1 MSDQLH
7 GRRLAWAAL
16 HDLAC
21 DGSHYRWR
29 IVADIGS
36 YTCAFDRGEDYYWFG
51 HGDRFEHCAHV
62 SERAFE
68 ARVAWAIGVL
78 GDSVYRYRY
87 CHRKVFVRGV
97 CKLVSNLLTATQ
109 AYWIDFGF
117 SFLDGPA
124 SWRTP
129 IAIQLIFAITVV
141 FIVWGL
147 PESPRWLAKRGR
159 LDEALEVICAINDLP
174 QDDPYV
180 VSEMESIRQVIAL
193 EQEEGA
199 QKWTSVFKKDVLQTR
214 RRVGLAWF
222 GLFMNQLSGINL
234 GMWRRFRRNRD
245 LGNGPR

>member
-1 MSDQLH
+1 
-7 GRRLAWAAL
+7 
-16 HDLAC
+16 
-21 DGSHYRWR
+21 
-29 IVADIGS
+29 
-36 YTCAFDRGEDYYWFG
+36 
-51 HGDRFEHCAHV
+51 
-62 SERAFE
+62 
-68 ARVAWAIGVL
+68 
-78 GDSVYRYRY
+78 
-87 CHRKVFVRGV
+87 
-97 CKLVSNLLTATQ
+97 VSNLLTATQ

-174 QDDPYV
+174 PDDPYV

-245 LGNGPR
+245 LGNSPR

>member
-1 MSDQLH
+1 M
-7 GRRLAWAAL
+7 AWSL
-16 HDLAC
+16 
-21 DGSHYRWR
+21 
-29 IVADIGS
+29 
-36 YTCAFDRGEDYYWFG
+36 
-51 HGDRFEHCAHV
+51 
-62 SERAFE
+62 
-68 ARVAWAIGVL
+68 GVL
-78 GDSVYRYRY
+78 GDPVHRNWYCYRTSFAWVFNTVGHDLTSV
-87 CHRKVFVRGV
+87 
-97 CKLVSNLLTATQ
+97 Q

-117 SFLDGPA
+117 SFVDGPA

-129 IAIQLIFAITVV
+129 IAIQLVFAITVV

-174 QDDPYV
+174 PDDPYV

-193 EQEEGA
+193 EQHEGA

-234 GMWRRFRRNRD
+234 GM
-245 LGNGPR
+245 